1 MIGSFRNSTQDLPV
15 ASLLRRTVARSLLL
29 LCGLVGVALVNAQG
43 NEDFSNIPANAT
55 NYADRSWTGTD
66 GVTWTATLARTDQT
80 LNGKAIC
87 TNGSG
92 KVTSPVYTGGMG
104 VLEFNYVRGFTTN
117 NPRTFTVWVNG
128 IQIGGTTTVSGT
140 SDVVAHYS
148 ATVNVAGN
156 VSVEI
161 RTGGIQII
169 IDDIEWSGYAAGPV
183 ATFATTTSAAI
194 ESVGTPQTITL
205 SFSPATTAAGTVTIS
220 IGAASTAT
228 YGTDYTTSPAA
239 ALGIFVVNIPSG
251 VNSATFSVNI
261 LDDLYNEPNETVVFK
276 IIGSTG
282 GINVGSSVT
291 HTFTIQDDDN
301 TTSIGFRTTSVT
313 ALENSPAV
321 PVYIDIVHSSPPTG
335 GNITVNI
342 TNGAG
347 AIYGATP
354 TGDYITAP
362 AGGTGT
368 FTFPYSPTTTFVNFT
383 VDPQLD
389 GVTEPTETVTFS
401 IVSAG
406 AVIGPNATMAFNIG
420 DVDSP
425 PAVFA
430 PGDLAIVGV
439 NANEGA
445 CGGINGEDRV
455 SFFCFQEITYGTEL
469 ILTDNGYERCNPG
482 QWGNT
487 EGTVRMK
494 RIGPAIPAGQV
505 ISFKFTGTPGPTN
518 VISLAPDGAWEC
530 TSIGLS
536 GTSINLNYGGDQ
548 LFFMQ
553 GGTWNNGTTG
563 ANNATYVGTI
573 LYAVSTNP
581 LFPWSAACPTIST
594 GHSAPFPE
602 SGSSRSNLPPG
613 MSCYSS
619 APTTVS
625 DYTKYAGSITTPGTQ
640 RDWIIRIED
649 PTKWNSYATCNLYN
663 TTGTNW
669 LSAPILPI
677 TPGTMTNGLW
687 RGAVNT
693 DWFNCKN
700 WDDARIPDATTDV
713 VIPETAI
720 QACDIGLAAPPGL
733 NPGGAAVCASL
744 LHITSTNA
752 ARPLIIKPSSSL
764 TVGGLFRMQNL
775 VGASTL
781 PAEVQANGI
790 LNAASIEII
799 GNTPGSTTA
808 RLRSSAAG
816 SQVNVTGSLT
826 IGTGGVLDLQLS
838 PTDFGTLKL
847 GGNFVNQEDELHFR
861 DIYSTVI
868 LNGTA
873 DQYIQNSDPAEKFE
887 KLKIAKTGGAVYLT
901 APITIRTQLDL
912 TQGRLFSTPTEL
924 ITLNAGGTVINT
936 SNSSFVHGPLQKIGI
951 TDFTFPIGKNNTYRP
966 ASLSGI
972 TGGGGSAFT
981 AEYFYGNMAPPLTLA
996 HEATLNHVSDSEHWE
1011 IDRSAGVPNA
1021 FVTLSWNTPTSGGVT
1036 NLPDLRVAYWN
1047 ETLGLWENRGN
1058 GATTGN
1064 ITAGTVTSGAL
1075 QTSFASAANYWTLAS
1090 VSLQN
1095 PLPIELLAFTAVP
1108 VGSSVD
1114 LRWSTASEQ
1123 NNDHFTVERSAD
1135 AISFTPV
1142 LQVPGAGNS
1151 QQIIHYADEDRSP
1164 LNGLSY
1170 YRLRQTDLDGTTRVS
1185 NAVPVFFNGKGTQPL
1200 TVLYGSGELFL
1211 QHSFAPGSVLD
1222 VMDLTGRVLSRT
1234 VINHEGL
1241 VRIPLDGLARGVY
1254 LLRLSDGQR
1263 VESTRVSY

>member
-1 MIGSFRNSTQDLPV
+1 M
-15 ASLLRRTVARSLLL
+15 A
-29 LCGLVGVALVNAQG
+29 
-43 NEDFSNIPANAT
+43 
-55 NYADRSWTGTD
+55 Y
-66 GVTWTATLARTDQT
+66 
-80 LNGKAIC
+80 
-87 TNGSG
+87 
-92 KVTSPVYTGGMG
+92 TSPI
-104 VLEFNYVRGFTTN
+104 N
-117 NPRTFTVWVNG
+117 
-128 IQIGGTTTVSGT
+128 I
-140 SDVVAHYS
+140 
-148 ATVNVAGN
+148 AGN
-156 VSVEI
+156 VVLQI
-161 RTGGIQII
+161 RSTGAAQVK

-194 ESVGTPQTITL
+194 ENVVTPQLITL

-239 ALGIFVVNIPSG
+239 ALGLFVVNIPSG
-251 VNSATFSVNI
+251 VSSATFSVNI

-301 TTSIGFRTTSVT
+301 TTSIGFRIPSVT
-313 ALENSPAV
+313 ALETANAI
-321 PVYIDIVHSSPPTG
+321 PVFIDIIHSAPPTG
-335 GNITVNI
+335 GSITINI

-347 AIYGATP
+347 VLYGATP
-354 TGDYITAP
+354 TGDYVTTP
-362 AGGTGT
+362 NGSSTT
-368 FTFPYSPTTTFVNFT
+368 FTFPYSPTTAFVSFT

-389 GVTEPTETVTFS
+389 GLTEPTETVTFT

-406 AVIGPNATMAFNIG
+406 AVIGPNASMAFNIG

-445 CGGINGEDRV
+445 CGGVNGEDRV

-469 ILTDNGYERCNPG
+469 ILTDNGYERCSPG
-482 QWGNT
+482 KWGNT

-494 RIGPAIPAGQV
+494 RTGPAIPAGQV
-505 ISFKFTGTPGPTN
+505 ISFKFINSSGPTN
-518 VISLAPDGAWEC
+518 VTSLAPDGDWQC

-563 ANNATYVGTI
+563 GNNATYVGTI

-581 LFPWSAACPTIST
+581 LYPWSASCPTINS

-700 WDDARIPDATTDV
+700 WDDARIPDAATDV
-713 VIPETAI
+713 VINETAT
-720 QACDIGLAAPPGL
+720 QGCYVGLAAPIGL
-733 NPGGAAVCASL
+733 NPGGSAICASL
-744 LHITSTNA
+744 LNTTSTSA
-752 ARPLIIKPSSSL
+752 VRPLIIAANSTL
-764 TVGGLFRMQNL
+764 NVGGLFRLQNL

-781 PAEVQANGI
+781 PSEVLANGT
-790 LNAASIEII
+790 LNAGTIELI
-799 GNTPGSTTA
+799 GNTLGSTTA
-808 RLRSSAAG
+808 RLRASSAG
-816 SQVNVTGSLT
+816 SQVNVSGDLT
-826 IGTGGVLDLQLS
+826 IGVGSVLDLQSS

-847 GGNFVNQEDELHFR
+847 GGDLVNLEDEAHFR

-868 LNGTA
+868 FNGTV
-873 DQYIQNSDPAEKFE
+873 DQYIQNSDPAEKFDNV
-887 KLKIAKTGGAVYLT
+887 KIAKTGGHVFLT
-901 APITIRTQLDL
+901 APITIRSQLNL
-912 TQGRLFSTPTEL
+912 TQGLILSTPSEL
-924 ITLNAGGTVINT
+924 ITLNAGATALNA
-936 SNSSFVHGPLQKIGI
+936 SNASFVSGPLKKVGN

-966 ASLSGI
+966 ATLTGI
-972 TGGGGSAFT
+972 TGGAGSAFT
-981 AEYFYGNMAPPLTLA
+981 AEYFYGNMAPPLSLA
-996 HEATLNHVSDSEHWE
+996 HEPDLHHVSDSEHWR
-1011 IDRSAGVPNA
+1011 IDRSASTPNA
-1021 FVTLSWNTPTSGGVT
+1021 SVTLSWNDPTSGGVT
-1036 NLPDLRVAYWN
+1036 ALPDLRVAYWN
-1047 ETLGLWENRGN
+1047 ETTELWENRGN
-1058 GATTGN
+1058 SATTGN
-1064 ITAGTVTSGAL
+1064 TIAGTVKSGAV

-1090 VSLQN
+1090 VTSQN
-1095 PLPIELLAFTAVP
+1095 PLPIELLSFTAVP
-1108 VGSSVD
+1108 VDSRVD

-1123 NNDHFTVERSAD
+1123 NNDHFTVERSTD
-1135 AISFTPV
+1135 AISFAPV

-1151 QQIIHYADEDRSP
+1151 QQIINYADEDRSP

-1170 YRLRQTDLDGTTRVS
+1170 YRLRQTDLDGTTVVS
-1185 NAVPVFFNGKGTQPL
+1185 DAVPVFFSGKGEQPL
-1200 TVLYGSGELFL
+1200 IVLYGSGEVYL
-1211 QHSFAPGSVLD
+1211 QHSFTAGSSFE
-1222 VMDLTGRVLSRT
+1222 VMDLT
-1234 VINHEGL
+1234 
-1241 VRIPLDGLARGVY
+1241 
-1254 LLRLSDGQR
+1254 
-1263 VESTRVSY
+1263 